1 MSEKNKTVIPDDID
15 MTASNI
21 VRADYSDASEIDYA
35 LYLAIARAILAER
48 ERSQWQPVKDAPK
61 DRMVLVCDV
70 NWPAAL
76 QRDTPPPIKV
86 GYLDASTGAWKIFGA
101 SWHPTHFM
109 PLPSPPTKEGE

>member
-1 MSEKNKTVIPDDID
+1 MSEIPEDLMQAAREVAKEWRRVDWN
-15 MTASNI
+15 SYEGN
-21 VRADYSDASEIDYA
+21 VESDLSED
-35 LYLAIARAILAER
+35 IARAILAER